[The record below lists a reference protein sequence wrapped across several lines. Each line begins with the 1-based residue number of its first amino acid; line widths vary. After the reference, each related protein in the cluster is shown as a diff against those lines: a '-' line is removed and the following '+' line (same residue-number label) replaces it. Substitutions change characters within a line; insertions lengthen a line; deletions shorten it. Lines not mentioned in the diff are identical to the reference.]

1 MTKVAVLI
9 PCCNEVQTVFDV
21 VTSFKEHLPDSKV
34 YVYDNCSS
42 DGTAVVAKQAGAI
55 VRYARKIGKGN
66 VVRKMFSDIDADVYV
81 MVDGDGT
88 YDASDAQKMIEM
100 MNAESLDMVVAVRK
114 AQAEG
119 AYPEGHKFGNALF
132 NFIFKI
138 LFSSTFSDVFS
149 GYRVF
154 SKRFVKTFPIISDGF
169 DIEAEL
175 SIHTLALGLPF
186 SEIESNY
193 FERPKNSFSKL
204 KTFSDGFKILWRII
218 KLLKETRPLF
228 VFGMI
233 SLVLFLLSIGISIP
247 VIMTFLETGLVPRLP
262 TAVLSVGIML
272 ISFLSLTCGIILNGI
287 TQARME
293 VKKLN
298 YLRF

>member
-1 MTKVAVLI
+1 MTKVAILI
-9 PCCNEVQTVFDV
+9 PCCNEVQTIFDV
-21 VTSFKEHLPDSKV
+21 VTSFKEYLPDSTI
-34 YVYDNCSS
+34 YVYDNCSN
-42 DGTAVVAKQAGAI
+42 DGTAVVAKQAGAL

-66 VVRKMFSDIDADVYV
+66 VVRKMFSDIDADIYV

-88 YDASDAQKMIEM
+88 YDASDAVKMVEM
-100 MNAESLDMVVAVRK
+100 LNSDSLDMVVAVRK

-119 AYPEGHKFGNALF
+119 AYPGGHKFGNILF

-138 LFSSTFSDVFS
+138 LFGSTFNDVFS

-175 SIHTLALGLPF
+175 SIHTCALELPF
-186 SEIESNY
+186 AEIDSNY

-218 KLLKETRPLF
+218 RLLKETRPLF

-233 SLVLFLLSIGISIP
+233 SLFLFLLSVGIAVP
-247 VIMTFLETGLVPRLP
+247 VILTFIETGLVPRLP

-293 VKKLN
+293 IKKLN